1 MGYLHRNNEANIHNL
16 TLVTMYET
24 STAQKWLETNVYPF
38 ESIYLTTDYDKL
50 HLIDEGKEDVIL
62 FVQR

>member
-1 MGYLHRNNEANIHNL
+1 
-16 TLVTMYET
+16 MYET